1 MTNRTS
7 SSRSGRSSLP
17 FGVHVD
23 TVPDLVDRARR
34 LPHPR
39 ELVLTTVQPHRRNLR
54 DRLRDADRP
63 QSSFE
68 FTRLI
73 EVARQVAGTANAETE
88 SIDRI
93 DRLRALESILQT
105 ARDDEAD
112 WYTGIAVSM
121 GTDLPEHPETFEA
134 LRAEVETVTGFH
146 PDRLAALRNE
156 ADRVSAPAD
165 RDSHARIDAAVAA
178 QRALGERV
186 APAPSSDTVVRNA
199 TRELAA
205 YGDDTWNEAYGTVE
219 RVTVAGA
226 ASMSATLADFL
237 RVLGDETDVDVHLHL
252 RAATG
257 PAIRKR
263 LSGLC
268 AVADPGVEVIGS

>member
-1 MTNRTS
+1 MTNRTPAS
-7 SSRSGRSSLP
+7 HAGQSSLP
-17 FGVHVD
+17 FVVHVD
-23 TVPDLVDRARR
+23 SVPDLVDRAQRS
-34 LPHPR
+34 PHPR

-68 FTRLI
+68 FTRLVD
-73 EVARQVAGTANAETE
+73 VARQVAGTANVETE
-88 SIDRI
+88 SLDRI
-93 DRLRALESILQT
+93 DRLRALRSILET

-112 WYTGIAVSM
+112 WYTDLAVSM
-121 GTDLPEHPETFEA
+121 GTDLPEQPETFEA

-146 PDRLAALRNE
+146 PDRLDALRSEGN
-156 ADRVSAPAD
+156 RVPAPAD
-165 RDSHARIDAAVAA
+165 RDSRARIDAVVAA
-178 QRALGERV
+178 QRALAARV
-186 APAPSSDTVVRNA
+186 ADAPSSDTVVRNA

-205 YGDDTWNEAYGTVE
+205 HGDDTWNEAYGTVE
-219 RVTVAGA
+219 RLTVAGA

-257 PAIRKR
+257 PDIRER

-268 AVADPGVEVIGS
+268 AVAEPGIEVIGS

>member
-7 SSRSGRSSLP
+7 SPHSDRSSLP
-17 FGVHVD
+17 FVVHVD
-23 TVPDLVDRARR
+23 TVPDLVDRAQR
-34 LPHPR
+34 LPEPR
-39 ELVLTTVQPHRRNLR
+39 EFVLTTVQPHRRNLR

-68 FTRLI
+68 FARLI

-88 SIDRI
+88 SLDRI
-93 DRLRALESILQT
+93 DRLQALESILET
-105 ARDDEAD
+105 ARDDGAD
-112 WYTGIAVSM
+112 WYTDVAVSM
-121 GTDLPEHPETFEA
+121 GTDLPERPETFEA
-134 LRAEVETVTGFH
+134 LRAEVETITGFH
-146 PDRLAALRNE
+146 PHRLEALRSE

-165 RDSHARIDAAVAA
+165 RDSRARLDAAVAA
-178 QRALGERV
+178 QRALAERV
-186 APAPSSDTVVRNA
+186 ADAPSSDTVVRNA

-205 YGDDTWNEAYGTVE
+205 HGDETWNEAYGTVE
-219 RVTVAGA
+219 RVTVAGV

-237 RVLGDETDVDVHLHL
+237 RVLGEETDVDVHLHL

-263 LSGLC
+263 LPGLC
-268 AVADPGVEVIGS
+268 AVPAPGDEVIGS

>member
-1 MTNRTS
+1 MTNRTPA
-7 SSRSGRSSLP
+7 SRAGRSSLP
-17 FGVHVD
+17 FEVHVD
-23 TVPDLVDRARR
+23 SVPDLVDRAQR
-34 LPHPR
+34 LPQPR

-68 FTRLI
+68 FTRLVD
-73 EVARQVAGTANAETE
+73 VARQVAGTANVETE
-88 SIDRI
+88 SLDRI
-93 DRLRALESILQT
+93 DRLRTLRSILET

-112 WYTGIAVSM
+112 WYTDLAVSM
-121 GTDLPEHPETFEA
+121 GTDLPEQPETFEA

-146 PDRLAALRNE
+146 PDRLDALRSEGN
-156 ADRVSAPAD
+156 RVPAPAD
-165 RDSHARIDAAVAA
+165 RDSRARIGAVVAA
-178 QRALGERV
+178 QRALAERV
-186 APAPSSDTVVRNA
+186 ADAPSSDTVVRNA
-199 TRELAA
+199 TRVLAA
-205 YGDDTWNEAYGTVE
+205 HGDDTWSEAYGTVE
-219 RVTVAGA
+219 RLTVAGA

-257 PAIRKR
+257 PAIRER

-268 AVADPGVEVIGS
+268 AVAEPGIEVIGS